1 MLNELERRVVDLT
14 YENKATHLSSSL
26 EAVNVIASIYS
37 VMTDSEVFVLGNAH
51 AAMALYAVLEKRG
64 LGVAQQL
71 YEKHGTHQ
79 ARDVEHGIWVTGGSL
94 GQAETLAVGIALA
107 DRQRNVYL
115 LTSDGACAEGSVWE
129 ALRIARDQQ
138 LENLRITVLANGH
151 GALGPIDADDL
162 EARLNAFY
170 PTMVIRSNVF
180 NFPEWM
186 QGLAGHYVVMNKE
199 QYEEITK

>member
-1 MLNELERRVVDLT
+1 M
-14 YENKATHLSSSL
+14 
-26 EAVNVIASIYS
+26 
-37 VMTDSEVFVLGNAH
+37 
-51 AAMALYAVLEKRG
+51 
-64 LGVAQQL
+64 
-71 YEKHGTHQ
+71 
-79 ARDVEHGIWVTGGSL
+79 
-94 GQAETLAVGIALA
+94 GIALA

-180 NFPEWM
+180 NFPEWV